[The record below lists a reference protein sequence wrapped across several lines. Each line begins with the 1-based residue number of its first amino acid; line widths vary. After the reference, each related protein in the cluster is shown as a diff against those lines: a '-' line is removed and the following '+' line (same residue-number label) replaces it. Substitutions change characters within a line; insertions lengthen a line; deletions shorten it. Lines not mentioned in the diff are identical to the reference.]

1 MLCSYVYSLR
11 FFLVSAFISLHRRL
25 ISNWKTKQVENVI
38 WFYLYQRGTRG
49 KKQSPLLHSYVKKK
63 TVAPLECDD
72 WSSCNWCLAFQ
83 KKAPHAKKLWISLN
97 LWMGFGVLFSEPPKQ
112 IVGLKRA
119 APNPSPSPAVPI
131 SPLLLKYWRWPL
143 SLIFILLLF
152 VLSFMRRR
160 LITN

>member
-1 MLCSYVYSLR
+1 MFVCLLSQI
-11 FFLVSAFISLHRRL
+11 FFGVCFHFLAPKTDQQLKNKTSWECDLVLLVSEG
-25 ISNWKTKQVENVI
+25 NK
-38 WFYLYQRGTRG
+38 G
-49 KKQSPLLHSYVKKK
+49 KETI